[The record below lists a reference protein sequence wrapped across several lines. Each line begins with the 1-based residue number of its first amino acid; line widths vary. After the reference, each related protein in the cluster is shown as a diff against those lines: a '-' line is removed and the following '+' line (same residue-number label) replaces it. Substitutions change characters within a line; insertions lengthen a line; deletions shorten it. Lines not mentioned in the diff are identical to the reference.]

1 MYNFLIYFVKI
12 GGLLAHSTGVIYA
25 FPAHSN
31 EVLYVDTNNREGDN
45 NEKDQSWRVNTIPIQ
60 RHAGDT
66 DPHDL
71 QYKWL
76 GGSYGADGW

>member
-1 MYNFLIYFVKI
+1 MK
-12 GGLLAHSTGVIYA
+12 GGLIAHSTGFIYA

-31 EVLYVDTNNREGDN
+31 EVLYVDTNIRKEQ
-45 NEKDQSWRVNTIPIQ
+45 EQHSLDQSWRVGTIPIQ
-60 RHAGDT
+60 RHQDDT
-66 DPHDL
+66 DSPDL